1 MDQEVR
7 ERDLV
12 ESYVQ
17 EHALETALNECV
29 NQIVADRPEDPFLV
43 LSTLLYARA
52 TAQRGIFHVQ
62 VREIL
67 DAIGQPTVLVRL
79 HTGKGVF
86 EGSCSSETRG
96 LPDRPPPNDYDQ
108 PVLPMSKQR
117 LGGRGYAQRVDA
129 AELSLLDKLLNLEPT
144 DQQAIDS
151 ALLLLEREIGRNICL
166 AASLAACRAGARY
179 AEKPLPEYLASLQE
193 QPGEVNACMPMPVFS
208 VINGARYASSKLF
221 AQEILLLPVGAAN
234 FADAHQI
241 GAEFMLSLRAQL
253 DARGVGFCNAGSFGG
268 FAPQLQT
275 IAEVFQLL
283 RAALDET
290 RGKLE
295 AQGVTPVPKIE
306 FGIDFAASE
315 FALPLPAEP
324 EANATEDIAG
334 AEAKAQSCSY
344 NTDKWLPG
352 SSGAIKSSEE
362 MLDII
367 RSCIKE
373 LDLSTVVDPF
383 GKNDL
388 KTFVALMAAEH
399 DPDSAV
405 MPSEDD
411 AAEANAT
418 RALGGDPNCRVQIV
432 AKELWEL
439 QGIELLAEER
449 ACNTV
454 LLHLHQFSTLTQA
467 LAAVA
472 EAKRLGLA
480 IMLGA
485 VAGQSD
491 AELLAAF
498 AVGLGIGQVK
508 FGGLLGAECNDRYN
522 QLLLLSGDDAFAPE
536 YVGESYR
543 R

>member
-1 MDQEVR
+1 MEETR

-12 ESYVQ
+12 ESYVH

-52 TAQRGIFHVQ
+52 TAQRGIFYVQ
-62 VREIL
+62 VREVL
-67 DAIGQPTVLVRL
+67 DALGQPTVLVRL

-86 EGSCSSETRG
+86 EGCCSSEARG
-96 LPDRPPPNDYDQ
+96 LPDRPVPSDYD
-108 PVLPMSKQR
+108 PLPLNKQR
-117 LGGRGYAQRVDA
+117 LNGRGYLQRADA
-129 AELSLLDKLLNLEPT
+129 AELVLQDKLLNLEPN

-151 ALLLLEREIGRNICL
+151 VLLLLEPEIGRNICL
-166 AASLAACRAGARY
+166 AASLAACRAGAKY
-179 AEKPLPEYLASLQE
+179 ADKPLTEYLASLQE
-193 QPGEVNACMPMPVFS
+193 QPVDAAGCMPMPVFS

-221 AQEILLLPVGAAN
+221 VQEILLLPVGATS
-234 FADAHQI
+234 FADAHQV
-241 GAEFMLSLRAQL
+241 GAEFMMSLRAQL
-253 DARGVGFCNAGSFGG
+253 DARGVGFCNTGSFGG

-290 RGKLE
+290 QGKLE
-295 AQGVTPVPKIE
+295 AQGMTPVPKIE

-315 FALPLPAEP
+315 FALPLSAEAEP
-324 EANATEDIAG
+324 NAGENTG
-334 AEAKAQSCSY
+334 AARAQGCNY

-373 LDLSTVVDPF
+373 LDLTTVVDPF
-383 GKNDL
+383 DKNDL

-399 DPDSAV
+399 DPDSFAS
-405 MPSEDD
+405 PSEDD
-411 AAEANAT
+411 GIDANSL

-432 AKELWEL
+432 GKELWET
-439 QGIELLAEER
+439 QGIDILAEER

-454 LLHLHQFSTLTQA
+454 LMHLHQFSTVTQA

-480 IMLGA
+480 IILGA
-485 VAGQSD
+485 VAGQCGSQD

-498 AVGLGIGQVK
+498 AVAMGIGQVK

-522 QLLLLSGDDAFAPE
+522 QLLLLSDGDAFAPE
-536 YVGESYR
+536 YVGENYR